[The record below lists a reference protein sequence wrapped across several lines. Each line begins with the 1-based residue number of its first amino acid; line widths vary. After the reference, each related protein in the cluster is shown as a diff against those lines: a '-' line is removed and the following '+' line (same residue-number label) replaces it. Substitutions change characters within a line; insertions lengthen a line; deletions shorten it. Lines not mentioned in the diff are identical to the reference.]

1 MPQLHP
7 ALAEFQTELEHQ
19 GFVVVNHGDYICV
32 RLPLVASVRIHL
44 NAGHLHFEPRFG
56 TLSRGMSL
64 VVTPITAL
72 LLVAGVGAV
81 ASIPATILAAFVG
94 ALTVLYEVS
103 RVVMTEGAMTRLQL
117 LWTTRPPPRDALEGA
132 DAKPAIVAPRPAAA
146 ALVGGAAGQATE
158 RASQQPVQSG
168 DRLRSG
174 H

>member
-7 ALAEFQTELEHQ
+7 ALAEFQTELERQ
-19 GFVVVNHGDYICV
+19 GFVVVGHGDYICV
-32 RLPLVASVRIHL
+32 RLPLVASVRVHL

-56 TLSRGMSL
+56 TLSRGASL

-72 LLVAGVGAV
+72 LVVGGVAAV
-81 ASIPATILAAFVG
+81 ASIPAAILAAFVG

-103 RVVMTEGAMTRLQL
+103 RVVMTEGTMTRLQI

-132 DAKPAIVAPRPAAA
+132 DATPPIVASRPAAA
-146 ALVGGAAGQATE
+146 ALAGGAAGPATE
-158 RASQQPVQSG
+158 RASQPVQSG

-174 H
+174 R